1 MTLSCYAITCTVIN
15 QVQNMDKTLKRQRNP
30 VQVLLSEEQQ
40 RRLLRIVEYRGVD
53 RSAVIRNWI
62 ESAYSRLPEDA
73 K

>member
-1 MTLSCYAITCTVIN
+1 
-15 QVQNMDKTLKRQRNP
+15 

-62 ESAYSRLPEDA
+62 ESAYSRLPEEA